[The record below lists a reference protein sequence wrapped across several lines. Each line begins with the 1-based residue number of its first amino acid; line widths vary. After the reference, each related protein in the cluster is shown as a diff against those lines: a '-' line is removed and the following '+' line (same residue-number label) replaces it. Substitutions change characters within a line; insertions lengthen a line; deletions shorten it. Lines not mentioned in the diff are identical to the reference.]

1 MLLKKYL
8 LYYTNMYRTT
18 IIYKL
23 FSAKINKSF
32 ISYTTDMKRAMC
44 NLKCYKNTGRVHR
57 SKSADIIAQDDA
69 ECIVLQRYENAPNRN
84 FILGELNKFKAL
96 EDQDVLVNKLIFLKS
111 KEVRL
116 KENREK
122 YHETNA
128 QLKYYY
134 ANKFKINRANVLKK
148 MKKSGVMPK
157 KETLQKY
164 NITQEEIDECIPKKE
179 SVPVST
185 LP

>member
-1 MLLKKYL
+1 M
-8 LYYTNMYRTT
+8 RTT
-18 IIYKL
+18 VIYKL
-23 FSAKINKSF
+23 YSVKINKSF

-44 NLKCYKNTGRVHR
+44 NLKCYQKTGRVHR

-69 ECIVLQRYENAPNRN
+69 ECIVLQKYEDAPNRN

-148 MKKSGVMPK
+148 NEENGSTSSRGNA
-157 KETLQKY
+157 QK
-164 NITQEEIDECIPKKE
+164 I
-179 SVPVST
+179 
-185 LP
+185 

>member
-1 MLLKKYL
+1 
-8 LYYTNMYRTT
+8 MYRTT

-96 EDQDVLVNKLIFLKS
+96 EDQDVLVNKLIFLKT

-164 NITQEEIDECIPKKE
+164 NITQEEIDECIPKK
-179 SVPVST
+179 
-185 LP
+185 

>member
-1 MLLKKYL
+1 M
-8 LYYTNMYRTT
+8 RTT
-18 IIYKL
+18 VIYKL

-84 FILGELNKFKAL
+84 FILGELNKFKAS
-96 EDQDVLVNKLIFLKS
+96 EDQDVLVNKLVFLKS

-116 KENREK
+116 K
-122 YHETNA
+122 
-128 QLKYYY
+128 
-134 ANKFKINRANVLKK
+134 
-148 MKKSGVMPK
+148 
-157 KETLQKY
+157 
-164 NITQEEIDECIPKKE
+164 
-179 SVPVST
+179 
-185 LP
+185 

>member
-1 MLLKKYL
+1 M
-8 LYYTNMYRTT
+8 RTT
-18 IIYKL
+18 VIYKL
-23 FSAKINKSF
+23 YSVKINKSF

-44 NLKCYKNTGRVHR
+44 NLKWYQKTGRVHR

-69 ECIVLQRYENAPNRN
+69 ECIVLQRYEDAPNRN
-84 FILGELNKFKAL
+84 FILGELNKFKAS
-96 EDQDVLVNKLIFLKS
+96 EDQDVLVNKLIFLKT

-148 MKKSGVMPK
+148 MKKTGRLPQ
-157 KETLQKY
+157 EGTLRKY
-164 NITQEEIDECIPKKE
+164 EISQEEVDACIWLILKY
-179 SVPVST
+179 T
-185 LP
+185 